1 MRHPQRSVRSFTGTV
16 LTAVCLATV
25 IPCALV
31 RAGNDLPCLIKPQR
45 EVVLGSQVIG
55 VLDRMLVDRGD
66 LVSHGQVLATL
77 ESSVEQAELA
87 LARAKAELEAPLKQA
102 EVKSDFASRKLAR
115 AKDLRQR
122 TAIAEHELDEAE
134 AEDRLAKVAKL

>member
-1 MRHPQRSVRSFTGTV
+1 M
-16 LTAVCLATV
+16 
-25 IPCALV
+25 
-31 RAGNDLPCLIKPQR
+31 
-45 EVVLGSQVIG
+45 GSQVIG

-87 LARAKAELEAPLKQA
+87 LARAKAELEAPLKQV

-134 AEDRLAKVAKL
+134 VEDRLAKVAKL